1 MSDLK
6 TNPRLFCFTDHFC
19 NLELW
24 KDWVNKHGIE
34 YVYIGD
40 ETCPTTGKKHFQG
53 YVYFK
58 SEHTLKAVCK
68 MFKGR
73 HIEIC
78 NGTAGENL
86 IYCSKEKLL
95 WEYGIRPAQGTRND
109 IKQLHDLIRE
119 KKSDEEIFNNFPN
132 AFIKYHKG
140 IDRAR
145 TIFENNTRRNW
156 EMEVRI
162 YWGEPG
168 TGKTRS
174 AIEEF
179 PDAYCKMKGKWWD
192 HYKGEKCVIIDDFDP
207 SNCFDF
213 TFDFYLKLL
222 DRYPLLIEY
231 KGGSREFSSKVI
243 IFTSNFNPD
252 EWFEGKRNRNA
263 FFRRVNVI
271 KEFK

>member
-1 MSDLK
+1 MAYK
-6 TNPRLFCFTDHFC
+6 GKR
-19 NLELW
+19 
-24 KDWVNKHGIE
+24 KHRK
-34 YVYIGD
+34 Y
-40 ETCPTTGKKHFQG
+40 GKKGGRLLKKVSKMISKRINQNTELKYYDITADRAGVDFSGTFWNLTNMSQG
-53 YVYFK
+53 D
-58 SEHTLKAVCK
+58 SDT
-68 MFKGR
+68 
-73 HIEIC
+73 
-78 NGTAGENL
+78 
-86 IYCSKEKLL
+86 
-95 WEYGIRPAQGTRND
+95 TR
-109 IKQLHDLIRE
+109 
-119 KKSDEEIFNNFPN
+119 DEEIFNNFPN